1 MLLHKKHGFQY
12 IRHGNWSFFINFAQ
26 SNTIKTLYIMD
37 IKKSEFTISAATV
50 SQCPKDTKPEFAFIG
65 RSNVGKSSLINMLC
79 NHKGLAKTSAT
90 PGKTLLINHFIIN
103 NDWYLVDLPGY
114 GFAKRSKTVQK
125 KLDQMITS
133 YILQREQLINTFVL
147 IDIRHDPMKI
157 DTDFINWLGE
167 SSVPFAIIFTKADKL
182 GPVKAKQNA
191 AQWMNSLKEQWEELP
206 PYFIT
211 SSEKKTGRDEV
222 LTYIEDILK
231 SLKEGE

>member
-1 MLLHKKHGFQY
+1 
-12 IRHGNWSFFINFAQ
+12 
-26 SNTIKTLYIMD
+26 MD
-37 IKKSEFTISAATV
+37 IKKSEFTISSATV

-79 NHKGLAKTSAT
+79 NRKGLAKTSAT

-103 NDWYLVDLPGY
+103 NEWYLVDLPGY

-133 YILQREQLINTFVL
+133 YILQREQLVNTFVL

-157 DTDFINWLGE
+157 DTNFINWLGE
-167 SSVPFAIIFTKADKL
+167 SSVPFSIIFTKADKL

-191 AQWMNSLKEQWEELP
+191 GKWMAALKDQWEELP

-211 SSEKKTGRDEV
+211 SSEKRTGKDEV

-231 SLKEGE
+231 SIATEEK

>member
-1 MLLHKKHGFQY
+1 
-12 IRHGNWSFFINFAQ
+12 
-26 SNTIKTLYIMD
+26 MD
-37 IKKSEFTISAATV
+37 IKKSEFTISSATV

-79 NHKGLAKTSAT
+79 NRKGLAKTSAT

-103 NDWYLVDLPGY
+103 NEWYLVDLPGY

-133 YILQREQLINTFVL
+133 YILQREQLVNTFVL

-167 SSVPFAIIFTKADKL
+167 SSVPFSIIFTKADKL

-191 AQWMNSLKEQWEELP
+191 GKWMAALKDQWEELP

-211 SSEKKTGRDEV
+211 SSEKRTGKDEV

-231 SLKEGE
+231 SIATEVK

>member
-1 MLLHKKHGFQY
+1 
-12 IRHGNWSFFINFAQ
+12 
-26 SNTIKTLYIMD
+26 MD
-37 IKKSEFTISAATV
+37 IKKSEFTISSATV

-79 NHKGLAKTSAT
+79 NRKGLAKTSAT

-103 NDWYLVDLPGY
+103 NEWYLVDLPGY

-133 YILQREQLINTFVL
+133 YILQREQLVNTFVL

-167 SSVPFAIIFTKADKL
+167 SSVPFSIIFTKADKL

-191 AQWMNSLKEQWEELP
+191 GKWMAALKDQWEELP

-211 SSEKKTGRDEV
+211 SSEKRTGKDEV
-222 LTYIEDILK
+222 LTYIENILK
-231 SLKEGE
+231 SIATEEK